1 MPRRYGQA
9 MPDPS
14 PVRRAGLR
22 ALLPAALLALA
33 SPVLVAAVALAP
45 PERGLVLAW
54 FGPIAAEQAVLRAM
68 AADAV
73 PVSSVASGVVATIEP
88 GGIARLRAAG
98 AILVLN
104 AAALRGCFARTS

>member
-1 MPRRYGQA
+1 

-14 PVRRAGLR
+14 PVPRAAPG

-33 SPVLVAAVALAP
+33 SPVLMAVVALAP
-45 PERGLVLAW
+45 PQRGLVLAW
-54 FGPIAAEQAVLRAM
+54 FGPIAAEQAALRAV

-73 PVSSVASGVVATIEP
+73 PVTSLGGGVVAMIEP

-98 AILVLN
+98 AVLIVN
-104 AAALRGCFARTS
+104 AAALRGCFARSS

>member
-1 MPRRYGQA
+1 MPHPPPA
-9 MPDPS
+9 P
-14 PVRRAGLR
+14 RAGLR

-33 SPVLVAAVALAP
+33 SPVLMATVALAP
-45 PERGLVLAW
+45 PERGMVLAW
-54 FGPIAAEQAVLRAM
+54 FGPIAAEQAALRAM

-73 PVSSVASGVVATIEP
+73 PVISLAGGVVATIEP

>member
-1 MPRRYGQA
+1 MPLPRTT
-9 MPDPS
+9 P
-14 PVRRAGLR
+14 RAGLR

-45 PERGLVLAW
+45 PERGMVLAW
-54 FGPIAAEQAVLRAM
+54 FGPIAAEQAALRAM

-73 PVSSVASGVVATIEP
+73 PVSSRAGGVVAAVEP